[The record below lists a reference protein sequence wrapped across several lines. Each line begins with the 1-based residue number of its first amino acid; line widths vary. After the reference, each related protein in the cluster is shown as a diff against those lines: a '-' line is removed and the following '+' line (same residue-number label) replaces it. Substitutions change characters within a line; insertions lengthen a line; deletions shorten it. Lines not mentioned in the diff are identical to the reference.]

1 MLTTKILRTI
11 QRHAMLRP
19 PKSAERVLI
28 GLSGGADSVALTHAL
43 VELATKLGIELGI
56 ITAHLHHGL
65 RAEADDDEA
74 FCHELADA
82 LHLPFVAGRID
93 VASRAKT
100 AGRSIEDEA
109 RRARYAFLSEQATR
123 HVCDRIAVGHT
134 MDDQAETFMMRLA
147 RGSGVRGLS
156 SVYPVVKKENA
167 DIIRPLIDVRRHE
180 ILTYLEERSLS
191 YREDASNLDRRFTR
205 NRLRHDVLPSM
216 ADALNPKLV
225 ETLARSAEILRDE
238 EDFMEARARKAF
250 TKTATATT
258 VAIGKAGISLSVPAL
273 DALHPA
279 LRRRLTRLA
288 VEHVNGDNANLTSGH
303 VADVLGLLEDG
314 KSGRAVHLPGLTVE
328 RSFDELFFTTHAT
341 RTTQGRKQRTNV
353 YNRFDYRLPIPA
365 KLHIRECRGLLTARL
380 VESVRAGDEPGAAAG
395 NAVDIGI
402 KDRGIKDRGIGGGIE
417 DGLSKLRVRSP
428 KASDRFRPLG
438 APGSKSL
445 ARYLMERKV
454 AKGDR
459 RHVPLVVRA
468 DADEILWVAGHGVS
482 ERARLGA
489 GRRRLHLEWMS
500 Q

>member
-11 QRHAMLRP
+11 QRHAMVRP
-19 PKSAERVLI
+19 AKRAERVLV
-28 GLSGGADSVALTHAL
+28 GLSGGPDSVVLTHVL
-43 VELATKLGIELGI
+43 FELTTKLGIELI
-56 ITAHLHHGL
+56 AAHLHHGL

-109 RRARYAFLSEQATR
+109 RRARYAFLSEQAAH

-180 ILTYLEERSLS
+180 ILAYLEERGLS

-205 NRLRHDVLPSM
+205 NRLRHDVLPYV
-216 ADALNPKLV
+216 ADELNPKLV

-250 TKTATATT
+250 INAATAA
-258 VAIGKAGISLSVPAL
+258 VAIGNGISLSVSAL

-288 VEHVNGDNANLTSGH
+288 VEHVNGDTANLTSGH

-314 KSGRAVHLPGLTVE
+314 KSGREVHLPGLTAE
-328 RSFDELFFTTHAT
+328 RSFDELIFTTRATPAT
-341 RTTQGRKQRTNV
+341 RGRKQCTNV
-353 YNRFDYRLPIPA
+353 YNKYDYRLPIPA
-365 KLHIRECRGLLTARL
+365 KLHITECRGLLTAHL
-380 VESVRAGDEPGAAAG
+380 VESVRAGDKLGAAAG
-395 NAVDIGI
+395 TAVDIGI
-402 KDRGIKDRGIGGGIE
+402 EGRGIE
-417 DGLSKLRVRSP
+417 DGLGELRVRSP
-428 KASDRFRPLG
+428 RPSDRFRPLG
-438 APGSKSL
+438 APGSKPL

-454 AKGDR
+454 VKGDR

-468 DADEILWVAGHGVS
+468 DADEILWVAGHAVS

>member
-1 MLTTKILRTI
+1 MLATKILRTI
-11 QRHAMLRP
+11 QRHAMVRP
-19 PKSAERVLI
+19 AKRERVLI
-28 GLSGGADSVALTHAL
+28 GLSGGPDSVALTHAL
-43 VELATKLGIELGI
+43 VELTPKLGIELI
-56 ITAHLHHGL
+56 AAHLHHGL

-74 FCHELADA
+74 FCRELADA

-109 RRARYAFLSEQATR
+109 RRARYAFLSEQAAR

-156 SVYPVVKKENA
+156 SVYPIVKKENA

-180 ILTYLEERSLS
+180 ILAHLEKRGLS
-191 YREDASNLDRRFTR
+191 FREDASNLDRRFTR
-205 NRLRHDVLPSM
+205 NRLRHDVLPYV
-216 ADALNPKLV
+216 ADELNPKLV

-250 TKTATATT
+250 TETATATAT
-258 VAIGKAGISLSVPAL
+258 AAVGIGKAGISLSVPAL
-273 DALHPA
+273 HALHPA

-288 VEHVNGDNANLTSGH
+288 VEHVNGDTANLTSGH

-314 KSGRAVHLPGLTVE
+314 KSGREVHLPGLTVE

-341 RTTQGRKQRTNV
+341 RATRGRKQRTNG
-353 YNRFDYRLPIPA
+353 YNTYDYRLPIPA
-365 KLHIRECRGLLTARL
+365 KLHITECRGLLTAHL

-402 KDRGIKDRGIGGGIE
+402 EDRGIE
-417 DGLSKLRVRSP
+417 DGLSELRVRSP
-428 KASDRFRPLG
+428 RASDRFRPLG
-438 APGSKSL
+438 APGSKPL

-459 RHVPLVVRA
+459 RHVPLVVGA
-468 DADEILWVAGHGVS
+468 DADEILWVAGHAVS

>member
-19 PKSAERVLI
+19 AKSAERVLI

-43 VELATKLGIELGI
+43 FELTTKLGIELI
-56 ITAHLHHGL
+56 AAHLHHGL

-82 LHLPFVAGRID
+82 LQLPFVAGRID

-109 RRARYAFLSEQATR
+109 RRARYAFLCEQAAR

-180 ILTYLEERSLS
+180 ILAYLEERGLS

-205 NRLRHDVLPSM
+205 NRLRHDVLPYM
-216 ADALNPKLV
+216 AGELNPKLV

-250 TKTATATT
+250 TKTATATA
-258 VAIGKAGISLSVPAL
+258 VAAGKAGISLSVPAL

-314 KSGRAVHLPGLTVE
+314 KSGREVHLPGLTVE
-328 RSFDELFFTTHAT
+328 RSFDELFFTTHAP
-341 RTTQGRKQRTNV
+341 RTTHGRKQRTNV

-365 KLHIRECRGLLTARL
+365 KLHITECRGLLTARL

-402 KDRGIKDRGIGGGIE
+402 EGSGIE

-428 KASDRFRPLG
+428 RASDRFRPLG
-438 APGSKSL
+438 APGSKPL
-445 ARYLMERKV
+445 TRYLMDRRV

-459 RHVPLVVRA
+459 RRVPLVVRA

>member
-11 QRHAMLRP
+11 QRHAMVRP
-19 PKSAERVLI
+19 AKRAERVLV
-28 GLSGGADSVALTHAL
+28 GLSGGPDSVVLTHVL
-43 VELATKLGIELGI
+43 FELTTKLGIELI
-56 ITAHLHHGL
+56 AAHLHHGL

-109 RRARYAFLSEQATR
+109 RRARYAFLSEQAAH

-167 DIIRPLIDVRRHE
+167 DIIRPLIDVRHHE
-180 ILTYLEERSLS
+180 ILAYLEERGLS

-205 NRLRHDVLPSM
+205 NRLRHDVLPYV
-216 ADALNPKLV
+216 ADELNPKLV

-250 TKTATATT
+250 TKAATAA
-258 VAIGKAGISLSVPAL
+258 VAIGNGISLSVSAL

-288 VEHVNGDNANLTSGH
+288 VEHVNGDTANLTSGH

-314 KSGRAVHLPGLTVE
+314 KSGREVHLPGLTAE
-328 RSFDELFFTTHAT
+328 RSFDELIFTTRATPAT
-341 RTTQGRKQRTNV
+341 RGRKQCTNV
-353 YNRFDYRLPIPA
+353 YNRYDYRLPIPA
-365 KLHIRECRGLLTARL
+365 KLHITECRGLLTAHL
-380 VESVRAGDEPGAAAG
+380 VESVGAGDKLAAAAG
-395 NAVDIGI
+395 TAVDIGI
-402 KDRGIKDRGIGGGIE
+402 EGRGIE
-417 DGLSKLRVRSP
+417 DGLWELRVRSP
-428 KASDRFRPLG
+428 RPSDRFRPLG
-438 APGSKSL
+438 ASGSKPL

-454 AKGDR
+454 VKGDR

-468 DADEILWVAGHGVS
+468 DADEILWVAGHAVS

>member
-11 QRHAMLRP
+11 QRHAMVRP
-19 PKSAERVLI
+19 AKRAERVLV
-28 GLSGGADSVALTHAL
+28 GLSGGPDSVVLTHVL
-43 VELATKLGIELGI
+43 FELRAKLGIELI
-56 ITAHLHHGL
+56 AAHLHHGL

-93 VASRAKT
+93 VVSRAKT

-109 RRARYAFLSEQATR
+109 RRARYAFLSEQAAH
-123 HVCDRIAVGHT
+123 HVCNRIAVGHT

-167 DIIRPLIDVRRHE
+167 NIIRPLIDVRRHE
-180 ILTYLEERSLS
+180 ILAYLEERGLS
-191 YREDASNLDRRFTR
+191 YRKDASNLDRRFTR
-205 NRLRHDVLPSM
+205 NRLRHDVLPYV
-216 ADALNPKLV
+216 ADELNPKLV

-250 TKTATATT
+250 TKTATATAA
-258 VAIGKAGISLSVPAL
+258 VGKAGISLSVSAL

-288 VEHVNGDNANLTSGH
+288 VEHVNGDTANLSSGH

-314 KSGRAVHLPGLTVE
+314 KSGREVHLPGLTAE
-328 RSFDELFFTTHAT
+328 RSFGELIFTTRAT
-341 RTTQGRKQRTNV
+341 RGRKQCTNG
-353 YNRFDYRLPIPA
+353 YNSYDYRLPIPA
-365 KLHIRECRGLLTARL
+365 KLQITECRGLLTAHL

-402 KDRGIKDRGIGGGIE
+402 EDRGIE
-417 DGLSKLRVRSP
+417 DGPSGLRVRSP
-428 KASDRFRPLG
+428 RPSDRFRPLG
-438 APGSKSL
+438 APGSKPL

-459 RHVPLVVRA
+459 RQVPLVVRA
-468 DADEILWVAGHGVS
+468 DADEILWVAGHAIS

>member
-1 MLTTKILRTI
+1 MLATKILRTI
-11 QRHAMLRP
+11 QRHAMVRP
-19 PKSAERVLI
+19 AKRAERVLI
-28 GLSGGADSVALTHAL
+28 GLSGGPDSVVLTHVL
-43 VELATKLGIELGI
+43 FELTTKLGIELI
-56 ITAHLHHGL
+56 AAHLHHGL

-82 LHLPFVAGRID
+82 LHLPFVTGRID

-109 RRARYAFLSEQATR
+109 RRARYTFLSEQAAHHR
-123 HVCDRIAVGHT
+123 CDRIAVGHT

-156 SVYPVVKKENA
+156 SMYPVVKKEKV

-180 ILTYLEERSLS
+180 ILAYLEKRGLS

-205 NRLRHDVLPSM
+205 NRLRHDVLPYV
-216 ADALNPKLV
+216 ADELNPKLV

-250 TKTATATT
+250 TETATT
-258 VAIGKAGISLSVPAL
+258 TAAVAIGKARISLSVDAL
-273 DALHPA
+273 NALHPA

-288 VEHVNGDNANLTSGH
+288 VEHVNGDTANLTLGH

-314 KSGRAVHLPGLTVE
+314 KSGREVHLPGLIVE
-328 RSFDELFFTTHAT
+328 RSFDELFFTGHSPLAPLASRASRAT
-341 RTTQGRKQRTNV
+341 RGRKQRTKG
-353 YNRFDYRLPIPA
+353 YNTYDYRLPIPA
-365 KLHIRECRGLLTARL
+365 KLHIRECRGLLTAHL

-395 NAVDIGI
+395 NTVDIGI
-402 KDRGIKDRGIGGGIE
+402 EDRGIE
-417 DGLSKLRVRSP
+417 DGLSELRVRSP

-438 APGSKSL
+438 APGSKPL

-459 RHVPLVVRA
+459 RRVPLVVRA
-468 DADEILWVAGHGVS
+468 EADEILWVAGHSVS
-482 ERARLGA
+482 ERARLGS
-489 GRRRLHLEWMS
+489 GRLCLHLEWMS